1 MNFTEICGKIMTN
14 QGGERME
21 NNQQKSL
28 KRTDNALMPEAS
40 IFLQK
45 STVPTPGSMRN
56 HHYHDYYEVYYLL
69 DGDRYYFVKD
79 KTYHIKSGSFVL
91 IKPYDIHSTSKA
103 NENGYERY
111 LISFRKK
118 FLEDFLKG
126 TDGEILLTAFMSGG
140 NVVSF
145 SPEDRIVAENILSA
159 MLSEY
164 QQKRAG
170 YLQFLKASLMQLLLI
185 VARYGADGESKVG
198 LTDYF
203 NPTHKT
209 VSTVAAYINN
219 NYSED
224 ITLTSIS
231 NRFFISPCYFSRI
244 FKAATGFSFV
254 EYLNGVR
261 LKEARKLLAKTNMTV
276 SDIGDRVG
284 YKSNTHFGR
293 AFKTA
298 FGISP
303 TLYRKKAQSEIYAS
317 EDE

>member
-1 MNFTEICGKIMTN
+1 
-14 QGGERME
+14 ME
-21 NNQQKSL
+21 GAQKSL
-28 KRTDNALMPEAS
+28 KRTENYLVAEAS

-45 STVPTPGSMRN
+45 STVPTPTSMRT
-56 HHYHDYYEVYYLL
+56 HHYHDYYEIYYLIA
-69 DGDRYYFVKD
+69 GDRYYFVKD

-126 TDGEILLTAFMSGG
+126 TDGEILLTSFINGG
-140 NVVSF
+140 NVATF
-145 SPEDRIVAENILSA
+145 SEEDRVVVENILA
-159 MLSEY
+159 VMLTEY
-164 QQKRAG
+164 QRKQAG

-185 VARYGADGESKVG
+185 VARYGADNTGAKVG
-198 LTDYF
+198 ITDYF

-219 NYSED
+219 HYSED
-224 ITLTSIS
+224 ITLNSIS
-231 NRFFISPCYFSRI
+231 NQFFISPCYFSRI
-244 FKAATGFSFV
+244 FKETTGFSFV

-261 LKEARKLLAKTNMTV
+261 LKEAQGLLAKTDMSV
-276 SDIGDRVG
+276 SEIGERVG

-293 AFKTA
+293 VFKSSI
-298 FGISP
+298 GISP
-303 TLYRKKAQSEIYAS
+303 SLYRKKVRSEIYAPS
-317 EDE
+317 DEDK

>member
-1 MNFTEICGKIMTN
+1 
-14 QGGERME
+14 ME
-21 NNQQKSL
+21 DNQQKGL
-28 KRTDNALMPEAS
+28 KRTENGLVPDAS

-45 STVPTPGSMRN
+45 STVATPSSMRN
-56 HHYHDYYEVYYLL
+56 HHYHDYYEIYYLL
-69 DGDRYYFVKD
+69 AGDRYYFVKD

-126 TDGEILLTAFMSGG
+126 TDGEILLTTFVNGG
-140 NVVSF
+140 NVATF
-145 SPEDRIVAENILSA
+145 TPEDRAVVESILSA
-159 MLSEY
+159 MHTEY
-164 QQKRAG
+164 QRKQVG
-170 YLQFLKASLMQLLLI
+170 YLQFLKASLMQLLLL
-185 VARYGADGESKVG
+185 VARYGAEGTGTKVG
-198 LTDYF
+198 VTDYF

-224 ITLTSIS
+224 ITLTTIS
-231 NRFFISPCYFSRI
+231 NQFFISPCYFSRI
-244 FKAATGFSFV
+244 FKATTGFSFV

-261 LKEARKLLAKTNMTV
+261 LKEARRLLAKTNMTV
-276 SDIGDRVG
+276 SDIGDQVG

-303 TLYRKKAQSEIYAS
+303 SLYRKKAQSEIYTS

>member
-1 MNFTEICGKIMTN
+1 
-14 QGGERME
+14 ME
-21 NNQQKSL
+21 DNQQKSL
-28 KRTDNALMPEAS
+28 KRTENSLVMETS

-45 STVPTPGSMRN
+45 STVPTPGSMKN
-56 HHYHDYYEVYYLL
+56 HHYHDYYEIYYLL
-69 DGDRYYFVKD
+69 AGDRYYFVKD

-111 LISFRKK
+111 LITFRKK

-126 TDGEILLTAFMSGG
+126 TDCEILLTSFINGG
-140 NVVSF
+140 NVATF
-145 SPEDRIVAENILSA
+145 SPEDRVVAENILSA

-164 QQKRAG
+164 QQKKAG

-185 VARYGADGESKVG
+185 VSRYSADGESDKARAV
-198 LTDYF
+198 DYF

-209 VSTVAAYINN
+209 VSNVAAYINN

-231 NRFFISPCYFSRI
+231 NQFFISPCYFSRI

-261 LKEARKLLAKTNMTV
+261 LKEARKLLAKTNLPV

-293 AFKTA
+293 AFKAA

>member
-1 MNFTEICGKIMTN
+1 MAE
-14 QGGERME
+14 
-21 NNQQKSL
+21 NQQKDL
-28 KRTDNALMPEAS
+28 KRTDNGLVPDAS

-45 STVPTPGSMRN
+45 STVAMPGSMRD
-56 HHYHDYYEVYYLL
+56 HHYHDYYEIYYLL
-69 DGDRYYFVKD
+69 AGDRYYFVKD

-126 TDGEILLTAFMSGG
+126 TDGEILLTSFVNGG
-140 NVVSF
+140 NVATF
-145 SPEDRIVAENILSA
+145 SPEDRVVVESILSA
-159 MLSEY
+159 MLTEY
-164 QQKRAG
+164 QRKQAG
-170 YLQFLKASLMQLLLI
+170 YLQFLKASLMQLLLL
-185 VARYGADGESKVG
+185 VARYSADSASTKVG
-198 LTDYF
+198 ITDYF

-224 ITLTSIS
+224 ITLTTIA
-231 NRFFISPCYFSRI
+231 NQFFISPCYFSRI

-261 LKEARKLLAKTNMTV
+261 LKEAKRLLAKTSMGI
-276 SDIGDRVG
+276 SDIGDQVG

-293 AFKTA
+293 AFKNA

-303 TLYRKKAQSEIYAS
+303 SLYRKKVQSEIYTAK
-317 EDE
+317 DE

>member
-1 MNFTEICGKIMTN
+1 MDS
-14 QGGERME
+14 
-21 NNQQKSL
+21 QQKSL
-28 KRTDNALMPEAS
+28 KRTENSLVPEAS

-45 STVPTPGSMRN
+45 SSVSTPGSMRN
-56 HHYHDYYEVYYLL
+56 HHYHDYYEIYYLL
-69 DGDRYYFVKD
+69 AGDRYYFVKD

-126 TDGEILLTAFMSGG
+126 TDGEILLTSFINGG
-140 NVVSF
+140 NVATF
-145 SPEDRIVAENILSA
+145 SEEDRVVVENILSV
-159 MLSEY
+159 MLTEY
-164 QQKRAG
+164 QRKQAG

-185 VARYGADGESKVG
+185 VARYGADNTGAKVG
-198 LTDYF
+198 ITDYF

-219 NYSED
+219 HYSED
-224 ITLTSIS
+224 ITLSTIS
-231 NRFFISPCYFSRI
+231 NQFFISPCYFSRI
-244 FKAATGFSFV
+244 FKETTGFSFV

-261 LKEARKLLAKTNMTV
+261 LKEAQRLLAKTDLSV
-276 SDIGDRVG
+276 SEIGERVG

-293 AFKTA
+293 VFKA
-298 FGISP
+298 SSGISP
-303 TLYRKKAQSEIYAS
+303 SLYRKKARSEIYAAS
-317 EDE
+317 DEDK